1 MHRRPE
7 RCNTPSSAKS
17 TTRKRSSPAKVLL
30 GFHESYGYKVPDA
43 SGSEATHRGVAKNER
58 KGLRREAGKA
68 SSAATARRHRRYP
81 VPERSFRVWLPKFSR
96 SKISGFCENTSAR
109 QVFFIFG
116 WTLNASFRSFA
127 KNSLLHSVFLYLF
140 TKREYDPNS
149 LGQPTVKRTK
159 QKISVNS
166 ALKKKSASAT
176 TFGLPSALHFSGKIG
191 YGSA

>member
-109 QVFFIFG
+109 QVFFHIRVDLKRFVPVICKKFAFTFSFFRIFDFALD
-116 WTLNASFRSFA
+116 TSLRQNAKKICFCSRLIRIFA
-127 KNSLLHSVFLYLF
+127 
-140 TKREYDPNS
+140 D
-149 LGQPTVKRTK
+149 VKE
-159 QKISVNS
+159 NNE
-166 ALKKKSASAT
+166 
-176 TFGLPSALHFSGKIG
+176 
-191 YGSA
+191 

>member
-7 RCNTPSSAKS
+7 RCNPPSSAKS

-127 KNSLLHSVFLYLF
+127 KNSLLHSVFRIFDFALDTSLRQNAKKFAFARGLF
-140 TKREYDPNS
+140 VS
-149 LGQPTVKRTK
+149 LRTLKRTTS
-159 QKISVNS
+159 SV
-166 ALKKKSASAT
+166 
-176 TFGLPSALHFSGKIG
+176 
-191 YGSA
+191 

>member
-96 SKISGFCENTSAR
+96 SKISGFAKTR
-109 QVFFIFG
+109 PPDKFFHIRVDLKRFVPVIC
-116 WTLNASFRSFA
+116 
-127 KNSLLHSVFLYLF
+127 KNSLLHSVFRIFDFALDTSLRQNAKKFAFARGLF
-140 TKREYDPNS
+140 VS
-149 LGQPTVKRTK
+149 LRTLKRTTS
-159 QKISVNS
+159 SV
-166 ALKKKSASAT
+166 
-176 TFGLPSALHFSGKIG
+176 
-191 YGSA
+191 

>member
-127 KNSLLHSVFLYLF
+127 KNSLLHSVFSDICPFGEYEHGYMVLLVDSKNNIYGVMDDYVERFGNDYFKMLNQLYN
-140 TKREYDPNS
+140 R
-149 LGQPTVKRTK
+149 
-159 QKISVNS
+159 
-166 ALKKKSASAT
+166 
-176 TFGLPSALHFSGKIG
+176 
-191 YGSA
+191 

>member
-127 KNSLLHSVFLYLF
+127 KNSLLHSVFSYLIIRKSKCSTDF
-140 TKREYDPNS
+140 KRNDF
-149 LGQPTVKRTK
+149 
-159 QKISVNS
+159 
-166 ALKKKSASAT
+166 LKKNEAYPL
-176 TFGLPSALHFSGKIG
+176 GALRSLKFAYRKLRISLFVEL
-191 YGSA
+191 AV